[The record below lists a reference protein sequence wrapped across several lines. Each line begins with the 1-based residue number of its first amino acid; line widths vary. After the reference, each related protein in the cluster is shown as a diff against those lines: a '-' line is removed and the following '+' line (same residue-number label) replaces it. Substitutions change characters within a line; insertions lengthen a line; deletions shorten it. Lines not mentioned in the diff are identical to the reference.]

1 MNEVKK
7 EVVRIM
13 ADRLQRFISD
23 RENAEG
29 MADALVEDLRDHKF
43 GIVEDFFGPPQ
54 ITFVASTTTT
64 ASAYTSY
71 KR

>member
-13 ADRLQRFISD
+13 ADRLQRFIPD

-29 MADALVEDLRDHKF
+29 MADALVEDLRAEKF

-54 ITFVASTTTT
+54 IQCITSCTTT
-64 ASAYTSY
+64 
-71 KR
+71 